1 MNIQNQRV
9 KIQNE
14 KGFVFDAEVR
24 YYRADSIIRK
34 WALEFT
40 SSITRELFFMEGD
53 VFRCLT
59 QLRLE
64 LAKDGYK
71 ILCAGARID
80 VYPSGMSR
88 DMGGGVVANV
98 LSSKAEK
105 TDLDPTVEGENAE
118 LVHIFD
124 YAEPDLIVSVE
135 EQFNYFTSGFSYS
148 YELMILHSSTS
159 IIEGTISGNTFLERN
174 RIEFTSPVT
183 PKYNILGKNKFECLL
198 DLRKELEKFGYR
210 PLCNGARFD
219 AYPLPSDLKTYN
231 GDFLHILTLGQEPN
245 EEDQVETFEYAE
257 PDLITS
263 IAEQRKYYESWL
275 ESVKPVK

>member
-1 MNIQNQRV
+1 MSIQKQKI
-9 KIQNE
+9 KIQTE
-14 KGFVFDAEVR
+14 KELVFNAEIE
-24 YYRADSIIRK
+24 YYQAGSFINK

-40 SSITRELFFMEGD
+40 SPLTKKLFFIDGD
-53 VFRCLT
+53 IFECFN

-64 LAKDGYK
+64 LAKHDLK
-71 ILCAGARID
+71 VLCAGARID

-88 DMGGGVVANV
+88 NMGGGVVAQV
-98 LSSKAEK
+98 SSIDS
-105 TDLDPTVEGENAE
+105 TSGEE
-118 LVHIFD
+118 DVQLVNIFD

-135 EQFNYFTSGFSYS
+135 KQFNYFAAEFSYS
-148 YELMILHSSTS
+148 YELMIQHSNASVVK
-159 IIEGTISGNTFLERN
+159 GVISGNTILERN
-174 RIEFTSPVT
+174 RIMFTSSVT
-183 PKYNILGKNKFECLL
+183 PKYNIFGKNMFECLL
-198 DLRKELEKFGYR
+198 DLRRGLEKYDYR

-219 AYPLPSDLKTYN
+219 AYPLPDDLKTYG
-231 GDFLHILTLGQEPN
+231 GDFLHVLTLGKEPN